1 MHAFEKRYRNMEQ
14 QNYGTVEDL
23 LSQIASIRD
32 DQTTFELWVPQRL
45 SLHGQPVALN
55 VAMAIVGVALLKKE
69 MFPDG
74 FIQSDGGRY
83 YKYLLG
89 P

>member
-1 MHAFEKRYRNMEQ
+1 MEQ

-32 DQTTFELWVPQRL
+32 DQTTFELWGPQRL
-45 SLHGQPVALN
+45 SLLVS
-55 VAMAIVGVALLKKE
+55 
-69 MFPDG
+69 
-74 FIQSDGGRY
+74 QS
-83 YKYLLG
+83 